1 MNLMRKR
8 VRSFEEYIHKLRRMT
23 HGTTDRSGEIGSNL
37 NNNQDNFS
45 SELKDFK
52 VKIFYNSFIF
62 KFNFYILNENRN
74 IYNLP

>member
-1 MNLMRKR
+1 MENKRNYDLEGYINEINLMRKR
-8 VRSFEEYIHKLRRMT
+8 IRSFEEYIHKLRRMT

-52 VKIFYNSFIF
+52 VLISNK
-62 KFNFYILNENRN
+62 
-74 IYNLP
+74 